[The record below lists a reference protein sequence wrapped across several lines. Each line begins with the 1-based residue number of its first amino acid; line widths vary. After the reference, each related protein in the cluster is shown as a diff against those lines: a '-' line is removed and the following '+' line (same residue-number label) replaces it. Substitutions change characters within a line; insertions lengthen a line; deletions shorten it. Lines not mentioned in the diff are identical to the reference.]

1 MEERRIKGKEG
12 KKRKK
17 KENKRKKTKK
27 VCFYLGIMCIL
38 DS

>member
-1 MEERRIKGKEG
+1 MEERRIKGEEG

-17 KENKRKKTKK
+17 REKTKR